1 VESLCWIWLILAI
14 PECNLPLLRVLTE
27 SPDSRNLSA
36 VMEKRSA
43 SLLIFSVLTGW
54 AVGDAFSAEVD
65 FEKDIRPILSEK
77 CTLCHGPNESKAG
90 LRLTGIEHAA
100 IVLESGARAVVPG
113 EPDTS
118 ELLARVRSQDE
129 EERMPPRGK
138 GEALTEAE
146 IAKVEQWIASG
157 ADWPKHWAYQP
168 LVRVVPP
175 RTRGSD
181 EVVNPIDAFVF
192 ARLENEGLT
201 ASPQADDSALIR
213 RLYLDLAGVLPTPE
227 SAESYRVAM
236 ASNRAAAVSR
246 LVDDLLASPSFGE
259 RWGRHWLDRARYADS
274 DGYEKDNDRPDAW
287 RYRDWVIAAINADMP
302 FDQFTI
308 EQFAGDLLE
317 KPSPEQI
324 LATAFNR
331 QTLTNTE
338 GGADKEQWRVE
349 AVMDRV
355 ETMGAVWMGLTLTCA
370 RCHTHKYDEITHA
383 EYYQLFSYFNNSDE
397 TETKVKESEAAWK
410 KYEANLAVHLQ
421 ESAHLKV
428 GGETARAELRTR
440 LGAWEQRLTDAL
452 VEAKSVAK
460 PTTILIP
467 VEGFAAPKGVK
478 FLIETDQSILVGG
491 TNPAEA
497 TYTVTAKFP
506 TGKMTGLRLEVLPD
520 PSLGAQGPGRTE
532 HGNFVLN
539 RLELSVKGYPRNP
552 LLFGDASADYAQSGW
567 PAAGVLD
574 GKAGTGKNGTGW
586 AVGGGVG
593 KAHHLDIG
601 FAEPVVLT
609 EPTEFSLQLVQ
620 SYGMQHTIGR
630 FRISAITS
638 PTELA
643 VPEAVRMAL
652 RTPAEDRTVEVT
664 QVILTHVE
672 TLDEKTWPLLAA
684 VRTHDAKRPVAP
696 EMNVRV
702 IGERTVDRRTTHIFK
717 RGEFKDLLDE
727 VHPDTLAVLPPI
739 QHRGESG
746 DRLDLARWLVS
757 GENPLPP
764 RVIAND
770 IWMQLFG
777 AGIVP
782 TPEDFG
788 VRGDRPTHPEL
799 LNWLASEFVATG
811 WSRKQLIRTI
821 VLSKVYQQSSNFRL
835 DLIERDP
842 KNFLLARQNRFRV
855 DAEIIRDL
863 SLSAA
868 GLLSGKI
875 GGPSVFPPIPAGVS
889 DVNYNS
895 AFQWKLSEGEDR
907 YRRGMYTYFKRTAPH
922 PGLTSFDCPDSNVT
936 NVHRARS
943 NTPIG
948 ALITLN
954 SEDYVEAAQ
963 RLAGRVL
970 SGAVGK
976 TDAEKVGLAFR
987 LCLTRD
993 PAPAERNRL
1002 ESLVKTTR
1010 SWYENHPAEAV
1021 EFAGKTLPEGSSA
1034 VEVAAWTAT
1043 LRVLLNLDEFL
1054 TRS

>member
-1 VESLCWIWLILAI
+1 
-14 PECNLPLLRVLTE
+14 
-27 SPDSRNLSA
+27 
-36 VMEKRSA
+36 
-43 SLLIFSVLTGW
+43 
-54 AVGDAFSAEVD
+54 
-65 FEKDIRPILSEK
+65 
-77 CTLCHGPNESKAG
+77 
-90 LRLTGIEHAA
+90 
-100 IVLESGARAVVPG
+100 
-113 EPDTS
+113 
-118 ELLARVRSQDE
+118 
-129 EERMPPRGK
+129 
-138 GEALTEAE
+138 
-146 IAKVEQWIASG
+146 
-157 ADWPKHWAYQP
+157 
-168 LVRVVPP
+168 
-175 RTRGSD
+175 
-181 EVVNPIDAFVF
+181 
-192 ARLENEGLT
+192 
-201 ASPQADDSALIR
+201 
-213 RLYLDLAGVLPTPE
+213 
-227 SAESYRVAM
+227 
-236 ASNRAAAVSR
+236 
-246 LVDDLLASPSFGE
+246 
-259 RWGRHWLDRARYADS
+259 
-274 DGYEKDNDRPDAW
+274 
-287 RYRDWVIAAINADMP
+287 
-302 FDQFTI
+302 
-308 EQFAGDLLE
+308 
-317 KPSPEQI
+317 
-324 LATAFNR
+324 
-331 QTLTNTE
+331 
-338 GGADKEQWRVE
+338 
-349 AVMDRV
+349 
-355 ETMGAVWMGLTLTCA
+355 
-370 RCHTHKYDEITHA
+370 
-383 EYYQLFSYFNNSDE
+383 
-397 TETKVKESEAAWK
+397 
-410 KYEANLAVHLQ
+410 
-421 ESAHLKV
+421 
-428 GGETARAELRTR
+428 
-440 LGAWEQRLTDAL
+440 
-452 VEAKSVAK
+452 
-460 PTTILIP
+460 
-467 VEGFAAPKGVK
+467 
-478 FLIETDQSILVGG
+478 
-491 TNPAEA
+491 
-497 TYTVTAKFP
+497 
-506 TGKMTGLRLEVLPD
+506 
-520 PSLGAQGPGRTE
+520 
-532 HGNFVLN
+532 
-539 RLELSVKGYPRNP
+539 
-552 LLFGDASADYAQSGW
+552 
-567 PAAGVLD
+567 
-574 GKAGTGKNGTGW
+574 
-586 AVGGGVG
+586 
-593 KAHHLDIG
+593 
-601 FAEPVVLT
+601 
-609 EPTEFSLQLVQ
+609 
-620 SYGMQHTIGR
+620 
-630 FRISAITS
+630 
-638 PTELA
+638 
-643 VPEAVRMAL
+643 
-652 RTPAEDRTVEVT
+652 
-664 QVILTHVE
+664 
-672 TLDEKTWPLLAA
+672 
-684 VRTHDAKRPVAP
+684 
-696 EMNVRV
+696 MNVRV

-717 RGEFKDLLDE
+717 RGEFKDLFDE